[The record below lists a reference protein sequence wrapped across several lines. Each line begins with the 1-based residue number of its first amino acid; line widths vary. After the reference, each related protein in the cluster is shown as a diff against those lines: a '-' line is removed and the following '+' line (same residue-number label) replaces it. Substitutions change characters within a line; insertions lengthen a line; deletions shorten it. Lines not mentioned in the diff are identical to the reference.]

1 MLNKKLIYVKI
12 TRIRGDNVQFKIT
25 NGVFSYGG
33 NEILKDI
40 NFEINDKEKIAVVGK
55 NGCGKTTLLKLVSGE
70 LELDRDNSFNSQII
84 KAGIKQ
90 IGTLSQIAFTN
101 NDITLIEEIRSVYSD
116 IINLKCEIDEL
127 AIKLETEHNDE
138 TIKEF
143 TNKQELFNNLGGYYF
158 EKEYETVIKKFGFS
172 EEDKLKKLSE
182 FSGGQ
187 RTKIAFIKLLLSK
200 PDILLLDE
208 PTNHLDIESVEWLEE
223 YIKSYPKSVV
233 VVSHDRM
240 FLDKTVD
247 TVYEIEYGKT
257 TRYAG
262 NYTCFAKQ
270 KKINRE
276 LQQKQYEA
284 QQKEIEHLEGL
295 AERFRYK
302 ATKAAMVQS
311 KLKVLERMDI
321 IEEPSREDSR
331 TFYAD
336 FTPTVKSYKDVLKA
350 RDLIVGYDKPLI
362 KINVDIKRCERI
374 GIVGNNGTGKSTFLK
389 TVVGTLPAVSGD
401 LSLGKNVTIGYFDQ
415 QITAINSSYSVLDD
429 FWGEFPT
436 LTETEARNAL
446 AAFRFCG
453 EDVYKTINMLS
464 GGEKVR
470 LSLCK
475 IFQNKP
481 NFLVLDEPTN
491 HMDIVGK
498 EALEEILL
506 NFDGTVLFVSHD
518 RYFVQKIAT
527 SLLAFEG
534 ADSTYFPY
542 GYDQYIENK
551 SQNKTTTDNT
561 TSQTKKE
568 RKQFTTPG
576 KEKAKLERQIKKTE
590 EQIRISEEKLAKLY
604 EEINSPKN
612 SADYNRLEELR
623 VMIEQEEELQLELM
637 ELLEELLKKEP
648 IV

>member
-1 MLNKKLIYVKI
+1 M
-12 TRIRGDNVQFKIT
+12 QFKIT
-25 NGVFSYGG
+25 NGAFSYGG

-84 KAGIKQ
+84 KAGIKE

-336 FTPTVKSYKDVLKA
+336 FTPTVKSFKDVLKA

-415 QITAINSSYSVLDD
+415 QIAAINSSYSVLDD

-527 SLLAFEG
+527 SLLAFDG

-551 SQNKTTTDNT
+551 SQNKTTADNT

-568 RKQFTTPG
+568 RKQYTTPG

-590 EQIRISEEKLAKLY
+590 EQI
-604 EEINSPKN
+604 
-612 SADYNRLEELR
+612 
-623 VMIEQEEELQLELM
+623 
-637 ELLEELLKKEP
+637 
-648 IV
+648 